1 MIYWIGLE
9 KHWDYL
15 TGLGLTLWYIG
26 FWLEINWEYLTG
38 PEIILYVGTGL
49 EKYSN
54 YLTGFGLTL
63 SVYDIL
69 DLDLKNTQR

>member
-1 MIYWIGLE
+1 MELGSE

-15 TGLGLTLWYIG
+15 TGLVLTLWHIG
-26 FWLEINWEYLTG
+26 FELEKYSDYLTRI
-38 PEIILYVGTGL
+38 EIILYVGSGL

-63 SVYDIL
+63 LVMIYW
-69 DLDLKNTQR
+69 TWT